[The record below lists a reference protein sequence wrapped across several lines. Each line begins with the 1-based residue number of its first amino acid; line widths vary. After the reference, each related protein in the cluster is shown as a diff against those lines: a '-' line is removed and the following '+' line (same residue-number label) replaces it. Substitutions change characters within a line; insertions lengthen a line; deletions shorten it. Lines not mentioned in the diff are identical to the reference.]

1 MSKIRIRS
9 ESELAEQGKNLALVK
24 EVLVGTGI
32 TPIISGGTL
41 LGAVR
46 DKDFIA
52 WDWDAEFFCLYDE
65 VSARAEELLRGL
77 RVRGFVIEKQVFEK
91 NRWKIVAEK
100 EGFQYELRSWYRD
113 GDDYRRDCYR
123 IPVELMEGMCTVVL
137 RDVEYFA
144 PLRKEDYLTHVYGDW
159 KTPVRTE
166 DKSVYNSVEHFS
178 PRRLSFWARFLSFLK
193 LKSGKR

>member
-24 EVLVGTGI
+24 EVLVGAGI

-52 WDWDAEFFCLYDE
+52 WDWDAEFFCLYEE

-77 RVRGFVIEKQVFEK
+77 RTTGFVIEKQVFEK

-100 EGFQYELRSWYRD
+100 EGFQ
-113 GDDYRRDCYR
+113 
-123 IPVELMEGMCTVVL
+123 
-137 RDVEYFA
+137 
-144 PLRKEDYLTHVYGDW
+144 
-159 KTPVRTE
+159 
-166 DKSVYNSVEHFS
+166 
-178 PRRLSFWARFLSFLK
+178 
-193 LKSGKR
+193 